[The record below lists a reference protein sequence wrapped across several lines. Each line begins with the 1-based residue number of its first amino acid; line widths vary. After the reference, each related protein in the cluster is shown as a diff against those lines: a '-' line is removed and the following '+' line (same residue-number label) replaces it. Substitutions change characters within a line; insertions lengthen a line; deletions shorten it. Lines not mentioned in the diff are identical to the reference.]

1 MLNKRPI
8 LLAAGRSLSARQ
20 ARLAS
25 QTRSG
30 KPDELIDAITV
41 MAHMKAVLH
50 SKLLQVGG
58 DATTGRG
65 LVAAT
70 VMSQ

>member
-1 MLNKRPI
+1 MARMKTVLN
-8 LLAAGRSLSARQ
+8 
-20 ARLAS
+20 
-25 QTRSG
+25 
-30 KPDELIDAITV
+30 
-41 MAHMKAVLH
+41 

-70 VMSQ
+70 VISQ